1 MNTGLAGTSTGL
13 LTSLALADFQEQLR
27 KALSLDRVSV
37 AFLAGVGTP
46 ETTITLG
53 KTVDLFGYHAPLVF
67 THDKEG
73 EVTTISGQVEWR
85 FGDFVLRLGA
95 TQSTA
100 NSLSPSGEIRHS
112 WSPK

>member
-1 MNTGLAGTSTGL
+1 
-13 LTSLALADFQEQLR
+13 
-27 KALSLDRVSV
+27 
-37 AFLAGVGTP
+37 
-46 ETTITLG
+46 
-53 KTVDLFGYHAPLVF
+53 
-67 THDKEG
+67 
-73 EVTTISGQVEWR
+73 VTTISGQVEWR